1 MMYIYIVLWLVV
13 VLLSVQETISSND
26 LHRVKIKYN
35 KILVDKSK
43 ARQKPVILLLPKH
56 AKNSSNVNISKRM
69 LTHPAL
75 YSDIFYQS
83 FFCSNMAKHNNGK
96 SKKYHVEYDEIWIYK
111 KCFKCDEEEV
121 EGNEERTSSSHVLK
135 QSKHKYKK
143 KLDDNI
149 FDEMDHNNNESNKL
163 HEISK
168 HMINTDLKDIIELA
182 SKSPYAMAFFDY
194 TIGKVPPIELIQLSE
209 KNKVKKQRTKIK
221 DVIDGGWQYY
231 SSLKKVKKKMKKISL
246 RRSHIDRWKKDE
258 LEFYDH
264 FTKYVMLGKP
274 LFIQKV
280 IDYNNVAFQEQF
292 HRKNF
297 VQNYGGVA
305 LYRVNGKKIRISHIV
320 ENMRLRQD
328 EFCREMK
335 STDQHNINNLVVE
348 TSNLNLDYSFLNLSY
363 LFNAKGLFIIETNRN
378 NVTLNNKNI
387 SHTTME
393 NTTLSIACSLS
404 YKTFQRHSYGMWY
417 LVLFGRRKWI
427 LFPPQTN
434 KDYFQQKEKQFNDY
448 FKAKYVSEETVG
460 KDDDN
465 IVELLHMNGL
475 EGLQEQGEVFYIPT
489 GWFYAYINIGE
500 TLVLRNTVGNVL
512 SWYNMDNTNKMLQH
526 KCKLP
531 CTIERN
537 DEVAGKDEE
546 N

>member
-1 MMYIYIVLWLVV
+1 
-13 VLLSVQETISSND
+13 
-26 LHRVKIKYN
+26 
-35 KILVDKSK
+35 
-43 ARQKPVILLLPKH
+43 
-56 AKNSSNVNISKRM
+56 
-69 LTHPAL
+69 
-75 YSDIFYQS
+75 
-83 FFCSNMAKHNNGK
+83 
-96 SKKYHVEYDEIWIYK
+96 
-111 KCFKCDEEEV
+111 
-121 EGNEERTSSSHVLK
+121 
-135 QSKHKYKK
+135 
-143 KLDDNI
+143 
-149 FDEMDHNNNESNKL
+149 
-163 HEISK
+163 
-168 HMINTDLKDIIELA
+168 MINTDLKDIIELA

-264 FTKYVMLGKP
+264 FTKYVILGKP

-512 SWYNMDNTNKMLQH
+512 SCSVRKKTEGGIDDKKKKKKIVPGQKYYCHHYDSCGVRTLRGPSTVDSLQNGHMCICNGAAENGHVGKCFHGTCYDRKAGSKRRDDADLDSHGLCEYTAGNVVAISQCELKKEAKHDPNTYFYIDNGLSANMKQ
-526 KCKLP
+526 KAP
-531 CTIERN
+531 
-537 DEVAGKDEE
+537 GK
-546 N
+546 